1 MDNNMNDK
9 TISELRL
16 YCRDNNLNGHSK
28 YTKKQDLLNF
38 VNGYIKDQQIIEDNK
53 YANALLESEKEY
65 HKNEQRKIYMKQRE
79 AYMKQREEFLHK
91 QKQEEIIKK
100 QEDIIKNK
108 LIQETL
114 TTQNEEYEH
123 ALKADLLQKEKEE
136 TIQERD
142 KRYAQKISN
151 EELDKMRLARL
162 SRFS

>member
-1 MDNNMNDK
+1 MDNK
-9 TISELRL
+9 TISELRE
-16 YCRDNNLNGHSK
+16 YCRENNLNGHSK

-38 VNGYIKDQQIIEDNK
+38 INGYINNIKNQQVIEDNK

-65 HKNEQRKIYMKQRE
+65 HKNEQRKIYLKQRE
-79 AYMKQREEFLHK
+79 AYIKQREELINK
-91 QKQEEIIKK
+91 QKQE
-100 QEDIIKNK
+100 DNIKNK

-114 TTQNEEYEH
+114 TNQNEEYEN

-136 TIQERD
+136 YIIERD
-142 KRYAQKISN
+142 KMYAQKISN

>member
-1 MDNNMNDK
+1 MDNK
-9 TISELRL
+9 TISELRE

-65 HKNEQRKIYMKQRE
+65 HKNEQRKIYLKQRE
-79 AYMKQREEFLHK
+79 AYIKQREELINK
-91 QKQEEIIKK
+91 QK

-114 TTQNEEYEH
+114 TNQNEEYEN
-123 ALKADLLQKEKEE
+123 ALKADLLQKEKEAKE
-136 TIQERD
+136 YTIQERD
-142 KRYAQKISN
+142 KMYAQKISN
-151 EELDKMRLARL
+151 EELDKIRLARL

>member
-1 MDNNMNDK
+1 MDNNMNNK
-9 TISELRL
+9 TISELRS
-16 YCRDNNLNGHSK
+16 YCRENNLNGHSK

-79 AYMKQREEFLHK
+79 AFMKQREEFLK
-91 QKQEEIIKK
+91 KKKEE
-100 QEDIIKNK
+100 ENIKNK
-108 LIQETL
+108 LIQKTL
-114 TTQNEEYEH
+114 EKQNEEYEN

>member
-1 MDNNMNDK
+1 MNNK

-16 YCRDNNLNGHSK
+16 YCRENNFNGHSK

-79 AYMKQREEFLHK
+79 AYMKQREEIMHK
-91 QKQEEIIKK
+91 KKQEE
-100 QEDIIKNK
+100 IIKNK

-114 TTQNEEYEH
+114 TNQNEEYEN

-136 TIQERD
+136 CIQERD
-142 KRYAQKISN
+142 KRYAEKISN
-151 EELDKMRLARL
+151 EELDKIRLARL

>member
-1 MDNNMNDK
+1 MDNNMNNK
-9 TISELRL
+9 TISELRS

-65 HKNEQRKIYMKQRE
+65 HKNEQRKIYMEQRK
-79 AYMKQREEFLHK
+79 AYMKQREEFLK
-91 QKQEEIIKK
+91 KQEEITLKKK
-100 QEDIIKNK
+100 QEEIIKNK

-114 TTQNEEYEH
+114 TTQKEEYEN

-151 EELDKMRLARL
+151 EELDKIRLARL
-162 SRFS
+162 ARFS

>member
-1 MDNNMNDK
+1 MDNNMNNK
-9 TISELRL
+9 TISELRS
-16 YCRDNNLNGHSK
+16 YCRENNLNGHSK
-28 YTKKQDLLNF
+28 CTKKQDLLNF
-38 VNGYIKDQQIIEDNK
+38 VNGYIKDHQIIEDNK

-79 AYMKQREEFLHK
+79 AFMKQREEFLK
-91 QKQEEIIKK
+91 KKKEE
-100 QEDIIKNK
+100 ENIKNK

-114 TTQNEEYEH
+114 TTQNEEYGH
-123 ALKADLLQKEKEE
+123 ALNADLLQKEKEE

>member
-1 MDNNMNDK
+1 MDNK
-9 TISELRL
+9 TISELRE
-16 YCRDNNLNGHSK
+16 YCRENNLNGHSK

-38 VNGYIKDQQIIEDNK
+38 VNEYINNIKNQQVIEDNK

-65 HKNEQRKIYMKQRE
+65 HKNEQRKIYLKQRE
-79 AYMKQREEFLHK
+79 AFMKQREEFLNK

-100 QEDIIKNK
+100 QEEDIKNK

-114 TTQNEEYEH
+114 TNQNEEYEN

-136 TIQERD
+136 YIIERD
-142 KRYAQKISN
+142 KMYAQKISN
-151 EELDKMRLARL
+151 EELDKIRLARL

>member
-1 MDNNMNDK
+1 MDNK
-9 TISELRL
+9 TISELRS
-16 YCRDNNLNGHSK
+16 YCRENNLNGHSK

-38 VNGYIKDQQIIEDNK
+38 VNVNIKNQQVIEDNK

-65 HKNEQRKIYMKQRE
+65 HKNEQRKIYLKQRE
-79 AYMKQREEFLHK
+79 AYMKQREEFLNK
-91 QKQEEIIKK
+91 QKQEE
-100 QEDIIKNK
+100 DIKNK

-114 TTQNEEYEH
+114 TNQNEEYEN

-136 TIQERD
+136 YIIERD
-142 KRYAQKISN
+142 KMYAQKISN

>member
-1 MDNNMNDK
+1 MDNK
-9 TISELRL
+9 TISELRS
-16 YCRDNNLNGHSK
+16 YCRENNLNGHSK

-38 VNGYIKDQQIIEDNK
+38 VNGYIKNIKNQQVIEDNK

-65 HKNEQRKIYMKQRE
+65 HKNEQRKIYLKQRE
-79 AYMKQREEFLHK
+79 AYMKQREAFMKQREELINK
-91 QKQEEIIKK
+91 QKQEE
-100 QEDIIKNK
+100 DIKNK

-114 TTQNEEYEH
+114 TNQNQEYDN

-136 TIQERD
+136 YIIERD
-142 KRYAQKISN
+142 KMYAQKISN

>member
-1 MDNNMNDK
+1 MDNK
-9 TISELRL
+9 TISELRE
-16 YCRDNNLNGHSK
+16 YCRENNLNGHSK

-38 VNGYIKDQQIIEDNK
+38 VNGYINNIKNQQVIEDNK

-65 HKNEQRKIYMKQRE
+65 HKNEQRKIYLKQRE
-79 AYMKQREEFLHK
+79 AYMKQREECLNK
-91 QKQEEIIKK
+91 QKQEE
-100 QEDIIKNK
+100 IIKNK

-114 TTQNEEYEH
+114 TNQNEEYEN

-136 TIQERD
+136 YIIERD
-142 KRYAQKISN
+142 KMYAQKISN

>member
-1 MDNNMNDK
+1 MDNK
-9 TISELRL
+9 TISELRE
-16 YCRDNNLNGHSK
+16 YCRENNLNGHSK

-38 VNGYIKDQQIIEDNK
+38 VNGYINNIKNQQVIEDNK

-65 HKNEQRKIYMKQRE
+65 HKNEQRKIYLKQRE
-79 AYMKQREEFLHK
+79 AYMKQREAFMKQREELINK
-91 QKQEEIIKK
+91 QKQEE
-100 QEDIIKNK
+100 DIKNK

-114 TTQNEEYEH
+114 TNQNEEYEN

-136 TIQERD
+136 YIIERD
-142 KRYAQKISN
+142 KMYAQKISN